1 MTSINS
7 SLSALGNCISALA
20 RNQKHIPF
28 RSSALTRILKDC
40 LGGGARAVIIATVRT
55 EASSRFET
63 ASTLTFASRA
73 LELGKILP
81 GVEVVEKVDASVL
94 LRQAKAEIHRLK
106 IAMEAKNGNDNDDDG
121 GDQVVTEW
129 EGKVRMAS
137 AAIHDVV
144 DAVEAG
150 RLSPKE
156 VGDELKSFFFLSRRL
171 QASVEADGN
180 EDTKS
185 AVSAEPMQGG
195 EDTSERQEDTSNNA
209 IIHSTPKLSNSSPE
223 KEMAPSPDLP
233 MLDSCS
239 TLTVDKRAMS
249 PRSLLEAR
257 HEELCSSFDDQV
269 DISTME
275 APSTRV
281 DAHQCERH
289 CMEDCFLCR
298 KVATASSNTA
308 LEKALTRRSS
318 ISSPLPS
325 SRRTRMRQRSVPTTE
340 PRPRWT
346 HRTDSLIRNHQE
358 PSRKQ
363 GKPIRRHTSS
373 IPEPSIRR
381 PHAQRS
387 PSSRSTVDAGRRQHV
402 KRPIPTAQSPPRRKQ
417 ATCTSIGPNSTGA
430 IKKRPTSSRT
440 RRMRPE
446 DMTSAKDRARM
457 AIAEAS
463 RVLAHM

>member
-1 MTSINS
+1 M
-7 SLSALGNCISALA
+7 
-20 RNQKHIPF
+20 
-28 RSSALTRILKDC
+28 
-40 LGGGARAVIIATVRT
+40 IIATVRS
-55 EASSRFET
+55 EPSSRFET
-63 ASTLTFASRA
+63 ASTLLFASRA

-81 GVEVVEKVDASVL
+81 GVKVVEKVDDSVL

-106 IAMEAKNGNDNDDDG
+106 AAMEAKSGNDNDDDG

-129 EGKVRMAS
+129 EGKVRMAT

-150 RLSPKE
+150 RLSPEE
-156 VGDELKSFFFLSRRL
+156 VGGELKSFFSLSRRL
-171 QASVEADGN
+171 QVSVEADDN

-195 EDTSERQEDTSNNA
+195 EGFERQEETSNNVV
-209 IIHSTPKLSNSSPE
+209 IHSTANLSNSSPE

-249 PRSLLEAR
+249 PRSLSEAR

-269 DISTME
+269 DISVTE
-275 APSTRV
+275 APSSRV

-325 SRRTRMRQRSVPTTE
+325 SRRTRIRQRSVPTTE
-340 PRPRWT
+340 SRPRWT
-346 HRTDSLIRNHQE
+346 HRTDSFIRNHQE
-358 PSRKQ
+358 PSMKQ
-363 GKPIRRHTSS
+363 RKPIRRHTSS
-373 IPEPSIRR
+373 IPKPSTRR

-387 PSSRSTVDAGRRQHV
+387 PSSRLTVDTGRRQHS
-402 KRPIPTAQSPPRRKQ
+402 KNPMPSQSPPRRKQ
-417 ATCTSIGPNSTGA
+417 KQAASIVPRSTGA
-430 IKKRPTSSRT
+430 IKKRPMSS

-446 DMTSAKDRARM
+446 DMKSAKDRARL

>member
-1 MTSINS
+1 M
-7 SLSALGNCISALA
+7 
-20 RNQKHIPF
+20 
-28 RSSALTRILKDC
+28 
-40 LGGGARAVIIATVRT
+40 IIATVRS
-55 EASSRFET
+55 EPSSRFET
-63 ASTLTFASRA
+63 ASTLLFASRA

-81 GVEVVEKVDASVL
+81 GVKVVEKVDDSVL

-106 IAMEAKNGNDNDDDG
+106 AAMEAKSGNDNDDDG

-129 EGKVRMAS
+129 EGKVRMAT

-150 RLSPKE
+150 RLSPEE
-156 VGDELKSFFFLSRRL
+156 VGGELKSFFILSRRL
-171 QASVEADGN
+171 QVSVEADDN

-195 EDTSERQEDTSNNA
+195 EDTERQEDNPNNA

-239 TLTVDKRAMS
+239 TLTVDKPAMS
-249 PRSLLEAR
+249 PRSLSEAR

-269 DISTME
+269 DISVSE
-275 APSTRV
+275 APSSRV

-298 KVATASSNTA
+298 KVATSSSNTA
-308 LEKALTRRSS
+308 PETALTRRSS

-325 SRRTRMRQRSVPTTE
+325 SRRTRIRQRSVPTTE

-346 HRTDSLIRNHQE
+346 HRTDSFLRNHQE
-358 PSRKQ
+358 PSMKQ
-363 GKPIRRHTSS
+363 RKPIRRHTSS
-373 IPEPSIRR
+373 IPEPSTRR

-387 PSSRSTVDAGRRQHV
+387 PSSRSTVDTGRRQHI
-402 KRPIPTAQSPPRRKQ
+402 KSPMPTQSPPRRKQ
-417 ATCTSIGPNSTGA
+417 KQAASIVPRSTGA
-430 IKKRPTSSRT
+430 IKKRPMSS

-446 DMTSAKDRARM
+446 DMKSAKDRARL

>member
-1 MTSINS
+1 M
-7 SLSALGNCISALA
+7 
-20 RNQKHIPF
+20 
-28 RSSALTRILKDC
+28 
-40 LGGGARAVIIATVRT
+40 IIATVRS

-73 LELGKILP
+73 LQLGKILP
-81 GVEVVEKVDASVL
+81 GVKVVEKVDDSVL

-106 IAMEAKNGNDNDDDG
+106 VAMEAKNGNDNDDDG
-121 GDQVVTEW
+121 GDQVVNEW
-129 EGKVRMAS
+129 EGKVRMAT
-137 AAIHDVV
+137 AAICDVV

-156 VGDELKSFFFLSRRL
+156 VGGELKSFFSLSRRL
-171 QASVEADGN
+171 QVSVEADGN
-180 EDTKS
+180 EEKITV
-185 AVSAEPMQGG
+185 VSEQPMQGG
-195 EDTSERQEDTSNNA
+195 EDTSERQEDTSNNVV
-209 IIHSTPKLSNSSPE
+209 IHSTVILSNSSPE

-239 TLTVDKRAMS
+239 TLTVDKPEMS
-249 PRSLLEAR
+249 PRSLSEAR

-269 DISTME
+269 DISTTE
-275 APSTRV
+275 EPSPRV

-308 LEKALTRRSS
+308 PEKAITHRSS
-318 ISSPLPS
+318 MSSPPSS
-325 SRRTRMRQRSVPTTE
+325 SRRTRIRQRSVPSTE

-346 HRTDSLIRNHQE
+346 HRTDSFTRNPQE

-402 KRPIPTAQSPPRRKQ
+402 KSPIPTAQSPPRRNH
-417 ATCTSIGPNSTGA
+417 ATSIGPRSTGA
-430 IKKRPTSSRT
+430 IKKRPKSSRN
-440 RRMRPE
+440 RMRPE